1 MRQAII
7 TFVVLCSGPVFAQT
21 VTISEAIELLDPGLS
36 AQVVRERERD
46 LYDSDICDNGPVPW
60 ECLSGFYSPVGYTIG
75 VDAAGSTYHVTS
87 SQNQYLD
94 FGGGRSGEIL
104 QRTNRSGVSTDI
116 ARIVRRVCLGTGP
129 WPQPECYPAKFLS
142 VGAVGL
148 DVTSGRIML
157 AVQAQYCDP
166 GDPCFGRI
174 GVVEITG
181 LPTLFDTF
189 LTFTNAQ
196 SLTLLTPAHPD
207 GFRAAD
213 SLQVW
218 TGDLRSLPDW
228 SQAQPLVCQAAA
240 SPNAGQIVA
249 IGDSL
254 PSPAIGEGR
263 YYVSASTHGPD
274 RRLGRQYNSGG
285 FSARNNSMLPICAP

>member
-7 TFVVLCSGPVFAQT
+7 TFVVLCCSGPVFAQP

-36 AQVVRERERD
+36 VQVVRERDR
-46 LYDSDICDNGPVPW
+46 IVNGQSVCNATLPPW
-60 ECLSGFYSPVGYTIG
+60 ECWSIFYSPLGYIIG

-87 SQNQYLD
+87 EDFD
-94 FGGGRSGEIL
+94 FGGGRRGEIL
-104 QRTNRSGVSTDI
+104 QRMNRSGVSTDI
-116 ARIVRRVCLGTGP
+116 ARIVRQVCLGEQCNPG
-129 WPQPECYPAKFLS
+129 KSLS

-148 DVTSGRIML
+148 DVTSGRIIL
-157 AVQAQYCDP
+157 AVSASYCASP
-166 GDPCFGRI
+166 DPCFGRI